1 MPTYPELE
9 HRIVCT
15 KVTDRAG
22 TLLEF
27 LAGRFT
33 YHSKDEWRDRIISG
47 VITLNGGK
55 TAPDT
60 VPEPGDII
68 EYHVGEL
75 AEPPVD
81 SQYSIVYEDDSLLV
95 VDKSGNLPC
104 HPAGPFYHN
113 TLWFQLMR
121 RYGAIYLVNR
131 LDRETSGLVL
141 AARTSQ
147 AAAFYAKQ
155 LPQMEKTYTAL
166 VYGDFASE
174 RDADGFIEYD
184 PESTV
189 RKKRRFVAAPSS
201 PSAQTAKTKLR
212 PLARTTEFSLVEAIL
227 ATGRTHQI
235 RATLFSL
242 GFPLVGDKLYGP
254 DDTIFLRNRTDELTT
269 EDRKKLILPRQ
280 ALHARKL
287 TLRNTAGKR
296 LSFESPAPDFLAEA
310 AAFRADLKR
319 N

>member
-1 MPTYPELE
+1 
-9 HRIVCT
+9 
-15 KVTDRAG
+15 
-22 TLLEF
+22 
-27 LAGRFT
+27 
-33 YHSKDEWRDRIISG
+33 
-47 VITLNGGK
+47 
-55 TAPDT
+55 
-60 VPEPGDII
+60 
-68 EYHVGEL
+68 
-75 AEPPVD
+75 
-81 SQYSIVYEDDSLLV
+81 
-95 VDKSGNLPC
+95 
-104 HPAGPFYHN
+104 
-113 TLWFQLMR
+113 
-121 RYGAIYLVNR
+121 
-131 LDRETSGLVL
+131 
-141 AARTSQ
+141 
-147 AAAFYAKQ
+147 
-155 LPQMEKTYTAL
+155 MEKTYTAL

-201 PSAQTAKTKLR
+201 PSAQTAMTKLR
-212 PLARTTEFSLVEAIL
+212 PLARTAEFSLVEAIL

-242 GFPLVGDKLYGP
+242 VFPLVGDKLYGP

-310 AAFRADLKR
+310 AAFRADLKTGLNNELISLSGRSLILPANSEHVGGAR
-319 N
+319 NLKRHHIARIDTGNGAKNTVFRGGGFCRTTLRISGARPLGQNLDTPPDQRQIVTQTAGRKIVQKQLVAPLLVLHRHRVLMFLPTRCRGAANI